1 MPAGAHA
8 GQRCDRRRA
17 CDMPSVVASG
27 DAFALYIGRQMLS
40 RALGLRQEQ
49 ANADPPGGSAFE
61 NAKSGFGPSP
71 KNVAES
77 ISKDERAEVGP
88 PHHEVGRLAE
98 GTVSV
103 LRNDETDILS
113 GTSPKTLDSRR
124 STPGGA
130 TSGPIRRNSRQ
141 GGRWRGSPCDAS
153 TAPTD
158 VLLRS
163 NVSHRCAGFID
174 AADALV
180 AAEDAVVDRDR
191 FPPCAPAT
199 GPIRPWAPLRIVRS
213 LEISKCS
220 WRKRSVFW
228 RQRGWF
234 RPPTSSTSPTW

>member
-1 MPAGAHA
+1 MQTP
-8 GQRCDRRRA
+8 R
-17 CDMPSVVASG
+17 
-27 DAFALYIGRQMLS
+27 
-40 RALGLRQEQ
+40 
-49 ANADPPGGSAFE
+49 GSAFV
-61 NAKSGFGPSP
+61 NARSRFAPSP

-77 ISKDERAEVGP
+77 ISKDERAEVGRMK
-88 PHHEVGRLAE
+88 VGRLAE
-98 GTVSV
+98 GTLSV

-199 GPIRPWAPLRIVRS
+199 GPIRPWDPLRIVRS

-234 RPPTSSTSPTW
+234 VRQHHPRLRHGEAELADVLIRGAICQLTALLSVAQAR